1 VGAGQAR
8 GCKRPPCSRVVN
20 NRELGS
26 LLQLPF
32 ILILS
37 AALLL
42 AIAALYISG
51 IAFDW
56 YGELENNGQIEA
68 RSISA
73 EIRAQQ
79 DRIQIEAAK
88 ELGIAGPSQILFGDL
103 HVHTTFSSDAFRMSL
118 PMVQGDWN
126 SPDNQTHRRLKMRL
140 VQTPRSRNNTCD
152 QVGREDICFLDVGGS
167 NLR

>member
-42 AIAALYISG
+42 AIAALYITG
-51 IAFDW
+51 IVFDW
-56 YGELENNGQIEA
+56 YGELEESGRIETRPA
-68 RSISA
+68 SA
-73 EIRAQQ
+73 EIRSQRDMVQ
-79 DRIQIEAAK
+79 FEAAM
-88 ELGIAGPSQILFGDL
+88 ELGIASPKQILFGDL

-118 PMVQGDWN
+118 PMVQGD
-126 SPDNQTHRRLKMRL
+126 
-140 VQTPRSRNNTCD
+140 
-152 QVGREDICFLDVGGS
+152 GGLPTITRHTGAS
-167 NLR
+167 K